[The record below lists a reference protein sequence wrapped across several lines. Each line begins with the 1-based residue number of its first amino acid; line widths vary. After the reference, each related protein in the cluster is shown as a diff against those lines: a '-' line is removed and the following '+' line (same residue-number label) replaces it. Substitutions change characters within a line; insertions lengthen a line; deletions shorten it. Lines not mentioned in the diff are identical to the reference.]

1 MPPRKR
7 RISYH
12 GDEDSKE
19 SKERTTH
26 AQDIPAGSDKGM
38 KAAAG
43 SLPTTPTASERR
55 LTARQA
61 SRQEALASQ
70 AGVAEG
76 RDAGTAPIRSSSRVV
91 KRPKRDFSPPESPVK
106 KSGKVSKSSAGAV
119 TTPETK
125 QKRQWE
131 LWSVEDKNTFFEG
144 LMEYGKDFDAIH
156 SLLVVKAKKKGSS
169 QTVIKNK
176 EQVRHF
182 YYRTWHKIS
191 KFIEP
196 IQILPDNG
204 LKKDAIELYG
214 LINYGAM
221 RRKIH
226 GGMQDKNWQKL
237 NSLVYTGYTTVKVQG
252 KNLRIRTPV
261 CQALKRLHN
270 LEEPKKDQT
279 AKVPD
284 SVQIELLPKT
294 NMAWTQVQDL
304 AQNPR
309 LRIVLKTKRRLGSV
323 ISYLEK
329 KWQPHRLKL
338 KDKMDVKEDPV
349 KELRVFPHRTT
360 IITPITIEAAEE
372 PKMNFSLNSFIETMT
387 TQSPASS
394 KSKKGNTNGDKPETA
409 CLENSPPATDLALIP
424 NKTVVIS
431 IADCLKPNATSYEI
445 EQYPSESTILYSKM
459 QSVTNAVI
467 KPDNVDQPRSPTC
480 AAGSITELKNEVSAM
495 DEDENAMF
503 PDNPLSSEAVPSDS
517 PSVRNSMVESVMDNQ
532 DCVNAVD
539 DNVPEAPPDCSVN
552 EKDRNVIVT
561 DSSQNDRDRYY
572 EEIMKSGWNQ
582 NMAENVSVAELYML
596 FGKDGIIR
604 FEYEWC
610 NKRLVPGEECNIL
623 KTLTNMLRRLV
634 NLATIEFTD
643 FSKTPSANSPCHVCG
658 AMGGTKTRERGGSRG
673 LGRSP
678 TTCKTVSGVYK
689 NLKDASTQTK
699 PVPVLVN
706 KDNSTVWNDP
716 VFRVPISSPSVLQQR
731 AVFSKT
737 MTDKQLVQQINPKF
751 SKQPMRPRR
760 LKSVSRPNNFQQRT
774 ILPKGHMV
782 TILPLVSDQG
792 QCHTITRTIQPNHT
806 FIGHPMRVGLT
817 TTGSISASSGQSII
831 QSVEQMEANQHLQY
845 PLVDPLGSP
854 EVCLSP
860 NSVAAGSQTLLSI
873 PSQIDLLSAST
884 VTVPVITTATITT
897 TAATSCQRL
906 STTMSSVS
914 PPNISS
920 LLDVSM
926 SSLPPAPT
934 DVDKFIDY
942 SIETSSSNMFG
953 DLIDPVK
960 IGSDNGL
967 LPVTVGSETG
977 LTTPPLQ
984 STSGHNQVSTP
995 PSSPPIRSLF
1005 KMSSPGP
1012 ESQWLNGVATDFSL
1026 TSFLESPMKND
1037 TDSQNFQTISHA
1049 GSSYPPVTLFSENS
1063 RDSMTGTKLEQVE
1076 STLQSMMNES
1086 SMDYVRKFQDLAEQI
1101 SKSETQR
1108 IDLIIELSDNNST

>member
-12 GDEDSKE
+12 GEEDSKE
-19 SKERTTH
+19 SKERTTYV
-26 AQDIPAGSDKGM
+26 QEIPVGSDKGM

-70 AGVAEG
+70 AGGAEG
-76 RDAGTAPIRSSSRVV
+76 RDPGTAPIRSSSRVV

-106 KSGKVSKSSAGAV
+106 KSGKASNPKSSAGVV

-284 SVQIELLPKT
+284 SVQIELLPKN
-294 NMAWTQVQDL
+294 NMAWAQVQNL

-309 LRIVLKTKRRLGSV
+309 LRIALKTKRRLGSV

-338 KDKMDVKEDPV
+338 KDKMDIKEDPI
-349 KELRVFPHRTT
+349 KELRVFPHRASVM
-360 IITPITIEAAEE
+360 TPITMEAAEE

-387 TQSPASS
+387 TQSSASS
-394 KSKKGNTNGDKPETA
+394 KSKKGNAYGDKPETA
-409 CLENSPPATDLALIP
+409 CLENSPPSTDLAVIT
-424 NKTVVIS
+424 NKAVVKS
-431 IADCLKPNATSYEI
+431 NVDCPKSNATSAEI
-445 EQYPSESTILYSKM
+445 EQYLLESTVPFSKT
-459 QSVTNAVI
+459 QSVTNSVTVI
-467 KPDNVDQPRSPTC
+467 PDSIALPCSPACT
-480 AAGSITELKNEVSAM
+480 ASSITPLKSEVSAM

-503 PDNPLSSEAVPSDS
+503 PDNPLSIEAVPSVS
-517 PSVRNSMVESVMDNQ
+517 SSVRNSIVESVMDNQ
-532 DCVNAVD
+532 DFVNVID
-539 DNVPEAPPDCSVN
+539 DNVPKASPDCSAN
-552 EKDRNVIVT
+552 EKDRGIIVT

-582 NMAENVSVAELYML
+582 NMAETVSVAELYML

-610 NKRLVPGEECNIL
+610 SKRLVPGEECNIL
-623 KTLTNMLRRLV
+623 KNLTNMLRRLV

-643 FSKTPSANSPCHVCG
+643 FSKTPNANSPCHVCG
-658 AMGGTKTRERGGSRG
+658 TMGRTKSRERGGYKG

-678 TTCKTVSGVYK
+678 TTCKTVSGVSK

-699 PVPVLVN
+699 PLPVLVN

-716 VFRVPISSPSVLQQR
+716 VFRVPISSPSVLEQR
-731 AVFSKT
+731 AVFSRT
-737 MTDKQLVQQINPKF
+737 MTDKQLVQHINPKF

-760 LKSVSRPNNFQQRT
+760 LKSVSRRPSNFQQRT
-774 ILPKGHMV
+774 ILPKGQMV
-782 TILPLVSDQG
+782 TILPFVSDQG
-792 QCHTITRTIQPNHT
+792 QCHPITRTNIPSGIIQPNQT

-817 TTGSISASSGQSII
+817 TTGSITASSGHSII
-831 QSVEQMEANQHLQY
+831 QSVEQMAANQHLQY

-854 EVCLSP
+854 DVGLSP
-860 NSVAAGSQTLLSI
+860 QSVAAGNQALLSI

-884 VTVPVITTATITT
+884 VTVPVITTSTITT

-906 STTMSSVS
+906 STTISSVS

-926 SSLPPAPT
+926 SSLPPAPA

-942 SIETSSSNMFG
+942 SIETSSSNMFC
-953 DLIDPVK
+953 DLIDQVK

-967 LPVTVGSETG
+967 GPVTVGSETG

-984 STSGHNQVSTP
+984 SNSGHNQVSTP

-1005 KMSSPGP
+1005 KMSSLGS

-1037 TDSQNFQTISHA
+1037 TDSQNFQTVSHA
-1049 GSSYPPVTLFSENS
+1049 SISFPPATLFSENS
-1063 RDSMTGTKLEQVE
+1063 RDSMTGTKLEV
-1076 STLQSMMNES
+1076 SFLLHCDNICTFCMSVS
-1086 SMDYVRKFQDLAEQI
+1086 SLDWLKL
-1101 SKSETQR
+1101 
-1108 IDLIIELSDNNST
+1108 LLS